1 MKKIGL
7 LYFSFCL
14 FINFLIAQDIN
25 QTVRG
30 TLKDKDSQMPLIGA
44 TVAIYKDSVLQSG
57 GTADLYG
64 VFRIDDVP
72 IGRYTIVASFLGF
85 SQLVLPGIIVNSGK
99 EVVLPLEMEES
110 VIKMKE
116 VQITASRNKGEAM
129 NEMATVSARTF
140 SVEETERYAGSRGDP
155 ARMASNFAGV
165 QGADDS
171 RNDIVIRGNSPLG
184 VLYRVEGVDIPNP
197 NHFSI
202 AGSSGGPVSILN
214 NKVMGNSD
222 FFTGAFPAEFGN
234 SISGVF
240 DINLRNG
247 NNEKFEYTG
256 QFGLFGT
263 EMTAEGPINKEKRSS
278 FIMNYRYAT
287 LVFFSSL
294 GINLGTTATPY
305 YQDASFKLN
314 FPTKKGGNLSFFGI
328 GGKSSVDILISEQ
341 KPDEVEIYGD
351 TDRDQFFS
359 TQMGIVGMNYTK
371 SLNESTFSKITIATS
386 GEKQRTKHD
395 LLYRTTDSTGT
406 LSIGPD
412 GLYLLDSSVAKLGYD
427 FRIQKYLI
435 AFYINKKYGA
445 KHVVKLGFNTDYYM
459 INMLDSNYNDTT
471 YNWLVRW
478 DHRGDALL
486 FQPYIQWKYKISDKL
501 VLNAGI
507 HSQIFSLNNSVSLIE
522 PRAGIRWT
530 LNKGQTLNA
539 GVGLHSQLQPMYTY
553 FYHGDNNI
561 QQNIG
566 MDFTKSF
573 HAVIAYD
580 KRIGS
585 NMRFKAETYYQS
597 VFSIPVTVRPSS
609 FSLVNQGSGF
619 SRFFPD
625 SLENTGTGENYGV
638 EFTVEKFFSKKYF
651 FMTTMALY
659 ESYYLGSDGVR
670 RKTNFSGNYTYNF
683 LGAREFTIAGNK
695 SISLGMKITA
705 AGNKRYGPVD
715 STLSVQTGEIVYIDS
730 LRNTLQLPDYFR
742 ADLKI
747 NYKINQ
753 KKVTHE
759 IGLDI
764 VNILNTKNV
773 LKLTYAPDPLDPGA
787 NAIREE
793 YQLGLL
799 PIFYYKIDF

>member
-1 MKKIGL
+1 MKRIIL
-7 LYFSFCL
+7 LFISFCL
-14 FINFLIAQDIN
+14 IGLPLIAQEIS

-30 TLKDKDSQMPLIGA
+30 TLKDKDSQRPLIGA
-44 TVAIYKDSVLQSG
+44 TVAIYKDSILQTG
-57 GTADLYG
+57 GTADLNG
-64 VFRIDDVP
+64 DFRVENVP
-72 IGRYTIVASFLGF
+72 IGRYTVVASFLGY
-85 SQLVLPGIIVNSGK
+85 SQVVMPGIIVNSGK

-110 VIKMKE
+110 VVKMKE
-116 VQITASRNKGEAM
+116 VQVTASRNKGEAM

-184 VLYRVEGVDIPNP
+184 ILYRVEGVDIPNP
-197 NHFSI
+197 NHFAI

-234 SISGVF
+234 SIAGVF

-278 FIMNYRYAT
+278 FILNYRYAT

-305 YQDASFKLN
+305 YQDGTFKLS
-314 FPTKKGGNLSFFGI
+314 FPTKNGGNLSFFGI
-328 GGKSSVDILISEQ
+328 GGKSSIDILISEQ
-341 KPDEVEIYGD
+341 KPEEVEIYGD
-351 TDRDQFFS
+351 TDRDQFFK
-359 TQMGIVGMNYTK
+359 TRMGIVGMNYTK
-371 SLNESTFSKITIATS
+371 PLNESTFAKITIATS
-386 GEKQRTKHD
+386 GENQRTEHN
-395 LLYRTTDSTGT
+395 LLYRTTDSTGN
-406 LSIGPD
+406 LSIGPE
-412 GLYLLDSSVAKLGYD
+412 GLYLIDSSVAKLGYD
-427 FRIQKYLI
+427 FRIQKYLT
-435 AFYINKKYGA
+435 AFFISKKYGA
-445 KHVVKLGFNTDYYM
+445 KHVVKLGYNADFYR

-471 YNWLVRW
+471 YKWAVRW
-478 DHRGDALL
+478 NHQGNALL
-486 FQPYIQWKYKISDKL
+486 FQPYLQWKYRISDKL
-501 VLNAGI
+501 VFNAGI
-507 HSQIFSLNNSVSLIE
+507 HSQVFSLNNSVSLFE

-530 LNKGQTLNA
+530 LNKGQMINA

-553 FYHGDNNI
+553 FYHGDNHIQHNI
-561 QQNIG
+561 E
-566 MDFTKSF
+566 MDFTKSL
-573 HAVIAYD
+573 HAVIGYD

-585 NMRFKAETYYQS
+585 NMRFKAETYYQR
-597 VFSIPVTVRPSS
+597 VFNIPVTVAPSS

-625 SLENTGTGENYGV
+625 SLENTGTGENYGI
-638 EFTVEKFFSKKYF
+638 ELTVEKFFSKKYF
-651 FMTTMALY
+651 FMTTAALY
-659 ESYYLGSDGVR
+659 ESYYTGSDGVR
-670 RKTNFSGNYTYNF
+670 RKTNFSGNYSFNF
-683 LGAREFTIAGNK
+683 LGAREFTLGNNK
-695 SISLGMKITA
+695 SISVGIKITA
-705 AGNKRYGPVD
+705 AGNKRYGPID
-715 STLSVQTGEIVYIDS
+715 STLSVQTGEIVYVDS
-730 LRNTLQLPDYFR
+730 LRNSLQLDDYFR
-742 ADLKI
+742 ADLKV

-753 KKVTHE
+753 NKVTHE

-773 LKLTYAPDPLDPGA
+773 LKLTYAPDPIDPGA